1 MIFISLCRAHINRGT
16 KYKSKKIL
24 IIHLIIKELSQFF
37 FNFAFGLRKLCP
49 RHIRNIEA
57 LCSLLV
63 NAKPEKLQK
72 KRTREWHNGLHA
84 YSVGLLSHICSQR
97 FSQGLHFKTWL
108 LAVPRFVVLE
118 YYIDGNLK

>member
-1 MIFISLCRAHINRGT
+1 MIFISLCRAHINRGI

-37 FNFAFGLRKLCP
+37 FNFASGLRKLCP

-72 KRTREWHNGLHA
+72 SEQENGIMVSAHIAWGCYHTSVRKGFLRACILRRGA
-84 YSVGLLSHICSQR
+84 YSPTLRIYLTI
-97 FSQGLHFKTWL
+97 LT
-108 LAVPRFVVLE
+108 
-118 YYIDGNLK
+118 